1 MSMKSPGGGTQTPC
15 GPAPDKPAAARV
27 RELESLRIRRSPEPR
42 RRPGLIPAVLILLV
56 AIAAAAGTFELY
68 QRTLGRP
75 LEVHTAYVTM
85 QRAGQPSVV
94 LTGSGYIVTRHKY
107 ITIGTKILG
116 QIVDE
121 PIEEGQHVKRGDLL
135 ARIDDRD
142 YRAQLRQALADREL
156 AAANLKLKQA
166 QAARMRVLFG
176 NGVESRDNL
185 DMAENALAVARAAL
199 ARADAAIDYA
209 RFNVSQCYI
218 TSPIN
223 GIVLQKYR
231 ELGDTIN
238 YGGDIQAGGGA
249 TDIVQLAD
257 TGDMRAEVDIN
268 EADISKVAIGAA
280 ARVVPDAYPD
290 RSFDATLVKIYPEAD
305 RQKGTVKVEVSIH
318 HPDPSIIKP
327 EMSAKVTFSS
337 GSARDDA
344 KPIVLV
350 PRKAVLSDGS
360 GAYVWLVRDGIAR
373 RMAIKRGRE
382 LEDGFEV
389 RQGLSDG
396 DQVVIEPPADLK
408 DGERVVSSQM

>member
-1 MSMKSPGGGTQTPC
+1 MKPPGSNMPGAGGC
-15 GPAPDKPAAARV
+15 APEKPAAAQRI
-27 RELESLRIRRSPEPR
+27 RELESLRIKRAAEPSRRF
-42 RRPGLIPAVLILLV
+42 RPLTAILIGV
-56 AIAAAAGTFELY
+56 ASACLAAGGYAAY
-68 QRTLGRP
+68 QHTLGRP
-75 LEVHTAYVTM
+75 LEVRTAYVAM
-85 QRAGQPSVV
+85 QGAGQPGVV
-94 LTGSGYIVTRHKY
+94 LTGSGYVVTRHKY

-116 QIVDE
+116 QIVQE

-257 TGDMRAEVDIN
+257 TTDMRTEVDIN
-268 EADISKVAIGAA
+268 ESDIAKVVMGGPAT
-280 ARVVPDAYPD
+280 VTPDAYPD
-290 RSFDATLVKIYPEAD
+290 QSFA
-305 RQKGTVKVEVSIH
+305 
-318 HPDPSIIKP
+318 
-327 EMSAKVTFSS
+327 
-337 GSARDDA
+337 
-344 KPIVLV
+344 
-350 PRKAVLSDGS
+350 
-360 GAYVWLVRDGIAR
+360 
-373 RMAIKRGRE
+373 
-382 LEDGFEV
+382 
-389 RQGLSDG
+389 
-396 DQVVIEPPADLK
+396 
-408 DGERVVSSQM
+408 